1 MTKVRTKDIIEKF
14 QLELISGEEG
24 ISRPIITSDLSR
36 PGLEMAGYFTYYP
49 KERIQLLGRTELT
62 FFAKL
67 TPEEKKSRM
76 E

>member
-1 MTKVRTKDIIEKF
+1 MSKVRTKDIIEKF

-62 FFAKL
+62 FL
-67 TPEEKKSRM
+67 QN
-76 E
+76 